1 MSRIEVKIGGAEDT
15 ETAPAARDD
24 SPRRF
29 RILLMGDFSGR
40 PSGPIEPRVIDRDNF
55 EEVLA
60 GMKPA
65 VDLNGVALE
74 FREMDDF
81 HPDQIYQSAAAFQN
95 LEPCP
100 EPEPPPPPVA
110 PRREV
115 PTAGLL
121 DQILAE
127 HGGDEP
133 VTAKDA
139 DDLAGFIRRVSAGH
153 MERERPG
160 ERAREARRQG
170 LAAEVLRGILHHPR
184 FQAMEA
190 AWRAV
195 DWLVHELDTDADLR
209 LYVLDITLAELVR
222 KMDAVQAKLKE
233 KGPWALIAGNYVF
246 GQTPVD
252 AEVLRRLGEMAKK
265 LGVPFVGE
273 ARLSGEEASERT
285 WAELRGSEVARWIGL
300 AMPRFLLRLPYGKE
314 GLTVES
320 LPFEEM
326 PESEHQAYLWGNP
339 AFACAKLAGESFL
352 AGRTVRRIDGLPLH
366 VYREDDEP
374 VAKPCAE
381 IFMTEEDAE
390 NLLEAGFMPLVSVK
404 NEPAAVL
411 MRLQSIAEPAAALAG
426 LG

>member
-1 MSRIEVKIGGAEDT
+1 MSRVEVRIGGAEEA
-15 ETAPAARDD
+15 ETAPSAKDD

-29 RILLMGDFSGR
+29 RILLIADFSGR

-55 EEVLA
+55 EDVLA
-60 GMKPA
+60 GIKPA
-65 VDLNGVALE
+65 VELNGVTLE
-74 FREMDDF
+74 FRGMDDF
-81 HPDQIYQSAAAFQN
+81 HPDHIYQSATLFQN

-100 EPEPPPPPVA
+100 ETAPPPAA

-127 HGGDEP
+127 QGGDEP
-133 VTAKDA
+133 VTTRDA

-153 MERERPG
+153 VERERPG
-160 ERAREARRQG
+160 ERAREAHRQE

-195 DWLVHELDTDADLR
+195 DWLVRELDTDSDLR

-222 KMDAVQAKLKE
+222 KMDAVQAKLKG

-246 GQTPVD
+246 GQTAVD

-265 LGVPFVGE
+265 LGAPFVGE

-285 WAELRGSEVARWIGL
+285 WAELRGSEAARWIGL
-300 AMPRFLLRLPYGKE
+300 AMPRFLLRLPYGKD

-326 PESEHQAYLWGNP
+326 PESEHRAYLWGNP
-339 AFACAKLAGESFL
+339 AFACAKLVAESFL
-352 AGRTVRRIDGLPLH
+352 AGRTVRRIDGLPLY
-366 VYREDDEP
+366 VYREDGEAL
-374 VAKPCAE
+374 AKPCAE
-381 IFMTEEDAE
+381 IFMTEQDAE

-404 NEPAAVL
+404 NQPAAVL
-411 MRLQSIAEPAAALAG
+411 MRLQSIAEPAAPLAG